1 MRQRA
6 SSTIKTFSSSSVGSS
21 RPSKRL
27 NVTEARGP
35 DYQTVSK
42 EDSNLVGREL
52 ARIPQTTVSSGA
64 APLQHLSRSATGLTS
79 LVSGSIKGLTDI
91 LKNDRFGG
99 AEKSLA
105 SILKPFLHI
114 FSFISVLGAFRGFKE
129 QNPVKVFGDL
139 GKALLLNMTAKDAN
153 DFIHSTDSTGRN
165 LSFKNIISRIL
176 TFGAIDL
183 GEQIYTGQGRAVKF
197 VPANLASPVK
207 DLLNGITRPVFGIAK
222 SAVLGRNTANDPG

>member
-1 MRQRA
+1 MRQRH
-6 SSTIKTFSSSSVGSS
+6 SIVKTFPSSSLIGVS
-21 RPSKRL
+21 RPSNGL
-27 NVTEARGP
+27 NVTEARGAG
-35 DYQTVSK
+35 YQTVSK

-52 ARIPQTTVSSGA
+52 ARIPETIVSPGA

-79 LVSGSIKGLTDI
+79 LVSGSMNGLTDI

-139 GKALLLNMTAKDAN
+139 GKALLLNMMAKDAN
-153 DFIHSTDSTGRN
+153 GFIHSADSGGRN
-165 LSFKNIISRIL
+165 SSFKNIISRIL
-176 TFGAIDL
+176 TFGAIEL
-183 GEQIYTGQGRAVKF
+183 GEQVYTGQGRALKF

-207 DLLNGITRPVFGIAK
+207 DVLNGFTRPFFGIAK